1 MYVIMVYDVKVER
14 IGKVRAVGMRYL
26 NWVQNSV
33 FEGELT
39 RAQIRELEH
48 EIKDIIDAEE
58 DSVLIYV
65 LKDNTKFART
75 ILGVDKNPLSD
86 YL

>member
-48 EIKDIIDAEE
+48 EIKNVIDAEE

>member
-1 MYVIMVYDVKVER
+1 MYVKEKPGYFIT
-14 IGKVRAVGMRYL
+14 
-26 NWVQNSV
+26 
-33 FEGELT
+33 ELT

-48 EIKDIIDAEE
+48 EIKNVIDAEE